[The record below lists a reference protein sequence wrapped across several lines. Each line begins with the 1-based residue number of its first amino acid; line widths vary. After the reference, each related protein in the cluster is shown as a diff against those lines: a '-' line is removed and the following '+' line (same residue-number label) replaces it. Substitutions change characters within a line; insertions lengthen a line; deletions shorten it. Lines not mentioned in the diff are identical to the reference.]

1 MSIGDDQSSRGFSQ
15 QERLQRVLEMLET
28 RDSVHVTEL
37 SKAFSVSEVT
47 VRSDL
52 TVLAKQGLVARVR
65 GGVRA
70 LQQGESEVGFDL
82 RLRLEVEGKRAIARA
97 AAAMVDEGEAVAID
111 ASTTG
116 YYLALEL
123 RTKRE
128 LVVVT
133 NGLLVATALADAPGI
148 TVLVPGGLLRL
159 SAMSLVGDLGTDVLR
174 TTRINKGFLGARGL
188 SLERGLMDLN
198 PDEVRIKQEMAD
210 ACEQVFGIF
219 DGTKWHRSAL
229 LAFVATEDLAG
240 VVTDSSAPTEEVNAW
255 RDFGVDVVVV
265 DPGPHELL
273 PVRPRDLRRA
283 IRNEETLG

>member
-1 MSIGDDQSSRGFSQ
+1 MR
-15 QERLQRVLEMLET
+15 RVLELLET
-28 RDSVHVTEL
+28 RGSVHVAEL
-37 SKAFSVSEVT
+37 AETFSVSEVT

-52 TVLAKQGLVARVR
+52 STLARQGLVARVR

-70 LQQGESEVGFDL
+70 LHHGQSEVGFDL
-82 RLRLEVEGKRAIARA
+82 RLRLEVERKRAIARA
-97 AAAMVDEGEAVAID
+97 AAALVGEGEAVALD
-111 ASTTG
+111 ASTTA

-123 RTKRE
+123 RAKRE

-133 NGLLVATALADAPGI
+133 NGLLVATALADAPGV
-148 TVLVPGGLLRL
+148 TVLVTGGTLRL

-210 ACEQVFGIF
+210 ACEQVYGIL

-229 LAFVATEDLAG
+229 LAFVPTDDLSGIITDSGAPAAEVEAWRAAG
-240 VVTDSSAPTEEVNAW
+240 VPVIT
-255 RDFGVDVVVV
+255 V
-265 DPGPHELL
+265 DPGPREPM

-283 IRNEETLG
+283 VRNTQETS

>member
-1 MSIGDDQSSRGFSQ
+1 MRQ
-15 QERLQRVLEMLET
+15 VLRMLET
-28 RDSVHVTEL
+28 RDSVPVTEL
-37 SKAFSVSEVT
+37 AATFSVFEVT

-52 TVLAKQGLVARVR
+52 SALAKQGLVARVR

-70 LQQGESEVGFDL
+70 LSQGQSEVGFDL
-82 RLRLEVEGKRAIARA
+82 RLRLEVERKRAIARA
-97 AAAMVDEGEAVAID
+97 AAGLVGEGEAVALD
-111 ASTTG
+111 ASTTA

-123 RTKRE
+123 RAKRE

-148 TVLVPGGLLRL
+148 TVLVTGGTLRL

-210 ACEQVFGIF
+210 ACEQVYGIF

-229 LAFVATEDLAG
+229 LSFVPAEELTG
-240 VVTDSSAPTEEVNAW
+240 IVTDSSAPTTEVEQWHEA
-255 RDFGVDVVVV
+255 GVNVITV
-265 DPGPHELL
+265 DPGPREAP
-273 PVRPRDLRRA
+273 PVRPRDLRRDVA
-283 IRNEETLG
+283 DDGSN

>member
-1 MSIGDDQSSRGFSQ
+1 MR
-15 QERLQRVLEMLET
+15 RALELLET

-37 SKAFSVSEVT
+37 AETFSVSEVT

-52 TVLAKQGLVARVR
+52 AALAEQGLVARVR

-70 LQQGESEVGFDL
+70 LQHGQSEVGFDL
-82 RLRLEVEGKRAIARA
+82 RLRLEVERKRAVARA
-97 AAAMVDEGEAVAID
+97 AAALVGEGEAVALD
-111 ASTTG
+111 ASTTA

-123 RTKRE
+123 RAKRE

-148 TVLVPGGLLRL
+148 TVLVTGGTLRL

-210 ACEQVFGIF
+210 ACEQVYGIF

-229 LAFVATEDLAG
+229 LAFVSVDELTG
-240 VVTDSSAPTEEVNAW
+240 IVTDLGAPADQVEAW
-255 RDFGVDVVVV
+255 RARGLEVVVA
-265 DPGPHELL
+265 DPGPHESV
-273 PVRPRDLRRA
+273 PARPRDLRRLP
-283 IRNEETLG
+283 TLDRAA

>member
-1 MSIGDDQSSRGFSQ
+1 M
-15 QERLQRVLEMLET
+15 QEVLRMLET
-28 RDSVHVTEL
+28 RDSVPVAEL
-37 SKAFSVSEVT
+37 AEAFLVSEVT

-52 TVLAKQGLVARVR
+52 STLASQGLVARVR
-65 GGVRA
+65 GGVRS
-70 LQQGESEVGFDL
+70 LQQGQSEVGFDL
-82 RLRLEVEGKRAIARA
+82 RLRLEVERKRAIAQA
-97 AAAMVDEGEAVAID
+97 AASKVDEGEAVALD
-111 ASTTG
+111 ASTTA

-148 TVLVPGGLLRL
+148 TVLVTGGVLRL

-210 ACEQVFGIF
+210 ACEQVYGIF

-229 LAFVATEDLAG
+229 LAFVPPDQLDG
-240 VVTDSSAPTEEVNAW
+240 IVTDTSAPTEEIERW
-255 RDFGVDVVVV
+255 REAGVEVVTV
-265 DPGPHELL
+265 DPAPREPPH
-273 PVRPRDLRRA
+273 RPRDLRRVREGSQA
-283 IRNEETLG
+283 R